1 METLSERFTALQD
14 KLMDI
19 YESGLETLEVQ
30 IEHWQLLRQEQVLLN
45 FARRNGILRLG
56 YQPVPSLATSETK
69 AKDAIGMV
77 LMLQSLQNSK
87 YAEETWSLVQTSLET
102 VRSPPE
108 NCFKKEPQTIEVVF
122 DGDPENRM
130 IYTVWNWIYCQ
141 NTEDIWQKVKGHVD
155 YEGAFY
161 MEGTQKHYYIKFE
174 NDANRFSAT
183 GLWEVHV
190 NQDTVFTPVTS
201 STSQAGSRL
210 SPLPSDSTSRRPS
223 PSISTVTTKQRRYGR
238 KRSSPTATTT
248 GRQRQRTRETQQK
261 TKRTRSRSR
270 TRSSTR
276 SRNRSRSRS
285 RSSGRQDT
293 DATKGRGQGGRGRE
307 RERERERADTS
318 NRTSRGGGRSGRRPQ
333 TRSRSRS
340 GGSPDRVGVAPSEV
354 GRTLQSVGATG
365 HGRLGRLLDEAKD
378 PPVILLRGEANQL
391 KCYRFRA
398 RKKHKGNYKYFSST
412 WSWIGEHSND
422 RIGRARMVVSFTSTH
437 QREMFLD
444 TMRLPQGVD
453 WSYGNFDS
461 L

>member
-19 YESGLETLEVQ
+19 YESGLETLEAQ

-45 FARRNGILRLG
+45 FARRNGVLRLG
-56 YQPVPSLATSETK
+56 YQPVPNLATSETK

-77 LMLQSLQNSK
+77 LLLQSLQTSK

-130 IYTVWNWIYCQ
+130 IYTVWNWIYFQ
-141 NTEDIWQKVKGHVD
+141 NTEDIWQKVKGQVD

-161 MEGTQKHYYIKFE
+161 MEGKHKHYYVKFE
-174 NDANRFSAT
+174 NDANRFSTT

-201 STSQAGSRL
+201 STPQAGSKL
-210 SPLPSDSTSRRPS
+210 SPVPSDSASRQPIPSTS
-223 PSISTVTTKQRRYGR
+223 TATTTKQRRYGR

-248 GRQRQRTRETQQK
+248 RRQRQRTRETQQK
-261 TKRTRSRSR
+261 TKRLRSR
-270 TRSSTR
+270 TRSRTKS
-276 SRNRSRSRS
+276 RSRSRS
-285 RSSGRQDT
+285 RSSGRQET
-293 DATKGRGQGGRGRE
+293 DYTRGRGQGGRGRE
-307 RERERERADTS
+307 RERERGRADSS
-318 NRTSRGGGRSGRRPQ
+318 NRTSQGGGRSGRRPQ

-354 GRTLQSVGATG
+354 GKTLQSVGTTS

-391 KCYRFRA
+391 KCYRYRA

-422 RIGRARMVVSFTSTH
+422 RIGRARMLVSFISTH
-437 QREMFLD
+437 QRELFLD
-444 TMRLPQGVD
+444 SMKLPQGVD

>member
-19 YESGLETLEVQ
+19 YESGLETLEAQ

-45 FARRNGILRLG
+45 FARRNGVLRLG

-77 LMLQSLQNSK
+77 LLLQSLQTSK

-102 VRSPPE
+102 VRSLPE

-130 IYTVWNWIYCQ
+130 IYTVWNWIYFQ
-141 NTEDIWQKVKGHVD
+141 NTEDIWQKVKGQVD

-161 MEGTQKHYYIKFE
+161 MEGKHKHYYVKFE
-174 NDANRFSAT
+174 NDANRFSTT

-201 STSQAGSRL
+201 STPQAGSKL
-210 SPLPSDSTSRRPS
+210 SPVPSDSASRQPIPSTS
-223 PSISTVTTKQRRYGR
+223 TATTTKQRRYGR

-248 GRQRQRTRETQQK
+248 RRQRQRTRETQQK
-261 TKRTRSRSR
+261 TKRLRSR
-270 TRSSTR
+270 TRSRTKS
-276 SRNRSRSRS
+276 RSRSRS
-285 RSSGRQDT
+285 RSSGRQET
-293 DATKGRGQGGRGRE
+293 DYTRGRGQGGRGRE
-307 RERERERADTS
+307 RERERGRADSS
-318 NRTSRGGGRSGRRPQ
+318 NRTSQGGGRSGRRPQ

-354 GRTLQSVGATG
+354 GRTLQSVGTTS

-391 KCYRFRA
+391 KCYRYRA

-422 RIGRARMVVSFTSTH
+422 RIGRARMLVSFISTH
-437 QREMFLD
+437 QRELFLD
-444 TMRLPQGVD
+444 TMKLPQGVD

>member
-1 METLSERFTALQD
+1 METLSERFTALQE

-19 YESGLETLEVQ
+19 YESGLETLEAQ

-45 FARRNGILRLG
+45 FARRNGVLRLG

-77 LMLQSLQNSK
+77 LLLQSLQTSK

-130 IYTVWNWIYCQ
+130 IYTVWNWIYFQ
-141 NTEDIWQKVKGHVD
+141 NTEDIWQKVKGQVD

-161 MEGTQKHYYIKFE
+161 MEGTHKHYYLKFE
-174 NDANRFSAT
+174 NDANRFSTT

-201 STSQAGSRL
+201 STPQAGSKL
-210 SPLPSDSTSRRPS
+210 SPLPSDSTSRQSVPS
-223 PSISTVTTKQRRYGR
+223 TSTATSTKQRRYGR

-248 GRQRQRTRETQQK
+248 RRQRQRTRETQQK
-261 TKRTRSRSR
+261 TKRLRSR
-270 TRSSTR
+270 TRSRT
-276 SRNRSRSRS
+276 RSRSRS
-285 RSSGRQDT
+285 RSSGRQET
-293 DATKGRGQGGRGRE
+293 DYVRGRGQGGRGRE
-307 RERERERADTS
+307 RERERGRADSS
-318 NRTSRGGGRSGRRPQ
+318 NRTSQGGGRSGRRPQ

-340 GGSPDRVGVAPSEV
+340 GGSPNRVGVAPSEV
-354 GRTLQSVGATG
+354 GTTLHSVGTTG

-391 KCYRFRA
+391 KCYRYRA

-422 RIGRARMVVSFTSTH
+422 RIGRARMLVTFISTH
-437 QREMFLD
+437 QRELFLD
-444 TMRLPQGVD
+444 TMKLPQGVD